1 MEITI
6 VFYFRGT
13 RDILG
18 MKHDLNSHKDCWYTL
33 LSDATYR
40 VGHSFFTQTEKRF
53 QWGRRVHHQNPGEDN
68 GSKKLLR

>member
-1 MEITI
+1 MSRKEEDIEITI

-40 VGHSFFTQTEKRF
+40 VGHGFF
-53 QWGRRVHHQNPGEDN
+53 HANGEEVSVR
-68 GSKKLLR
+68 GTGTSSESR